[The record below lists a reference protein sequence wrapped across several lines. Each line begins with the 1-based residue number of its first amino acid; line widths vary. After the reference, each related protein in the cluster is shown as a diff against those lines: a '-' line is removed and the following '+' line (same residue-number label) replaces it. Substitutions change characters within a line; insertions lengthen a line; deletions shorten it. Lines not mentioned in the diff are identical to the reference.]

1 MSVSHR
7 VDGPFTKGENI
18 MTDLLVKMFV
28 KNYED
33 TDNISVRTAYGVLA
47 SGVGI
52 ACNVLLSLAKMM
64 VGMLLHSVSVMAD
77 AFNNLSDAG
86 SSIIGLVG
94 VKMAE
99 KPADEDH
106 PFGHGRIEYVAALIV
121 AFLVIEV
128 GFTFFKDSISKI
140 RHPEELRFQMVSIVI
155 LGMSI
160 LVKLWL
166 GMFNKKLGKKID
178 SQVMMA
184 TAADSLGDVIATAA
198 TVVSILFWK
207 VTGINI
213 DGFVGLGVSLV
224 VMWAGIGIA
233 RDTLEPLIG
242 EATTPE
248 DYRRIKKFVEKYD
261 GIMGSHDLIVH
272 NYGPGRSMAS
282 IHAEVPNNVSIEV
295 SHEIIDRIERDA
307 AKELGI
313 FLVIHMDPLETE
325 DQTVLKVR
333 KKTEKAV
340 EELDSRCSIH
350 DFRMVKGED
359 QINLI
364 FDLVVPR
371 EYSEKKGDELM
382 ICVIERMQEIDKR
395 YQCVITLE
403 NSFVAE

>member
-213 DGFVGLGVSLV
+213 DGFVGLVVSLV

-359 QINLI
+359 QMNLI

-382 ICVIERMQEIDKR
+382 IRVIERMQEIDKR

>member
-33 TDNISVRTAYGVLA
+33 TDNMSVRTAYGVLA

-184 TAADSLGDVIATAA
+184 TAADSLGDVMATAA

-359 QINLI
+359 QMNLI

-382 ICVIERMQEIDKR
+382 IRVIERMQEIDKR

>member
-207 VTGINI
+207 VAGINI

-382 ICVIERMQEIDKR
+382 IRVIERMQEIDKR